1 MNSPIQSLINK
12 DQELSEHFESLERKY
27 QILEIR
33 MEALREMKN
42 EVLEEM
48 QKTLAARK
56 EIMGLLEELHD
67 LVKGA

>member
-1 MNSPIQSLINK
+1 MNNPIQSLINK
-12 DQELSEHFESLERKY
+12 DQELSEHFESLERKC

-56 EIMGLLEELHD
+56 EIMGLLEELQTI
-67 LVKGA
+67 LKGV